1 MRIPLAYVPDENGNN
16 LKIYV
21 KTNKLTDDYDAD
33 IIVVNEKKKVL
44 RYNLKVSKDII
55 VNPERKA

>member
-1 MRIPLAYVPDENGNN
+1 MAYVPDENGNN